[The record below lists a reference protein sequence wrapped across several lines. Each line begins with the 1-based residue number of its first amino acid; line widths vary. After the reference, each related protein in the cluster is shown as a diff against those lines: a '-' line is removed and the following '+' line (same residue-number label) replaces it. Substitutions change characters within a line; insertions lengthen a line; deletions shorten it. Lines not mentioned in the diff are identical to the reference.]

1 VSVGEAFEAT
11 NAASG
16 LLRVLVAGLVIR
28 KAKPWSVDVITDT
41 ASPDFV
47 VPGSTDVQVS
57 MLYTT
62 PDRTGNPVGTIC
74 SSCNLM
80 LKAV

>member
-1 VSVGEAFEAT
+1 MRIAFEAT

-16 LLRVLVAGLVIR
+16 LLSVLVAGLVIR
-28 KAKPWSVDVITDT
+28 KVKPQSVDVITDT
-41 ASPDFV
+41 AGPDFV
-47 VPGSTDVQVS
+47 VPGSTDVQAS
-57 MLYTT
+57 MLYIN
-62 PDRTGNPVGTIC
+62 PDRTGNPVGTIY